1 MFSAFITSVFAFA
14 FLGQSASAT
23 PFSRIVPGEPT
34 DIAASF
40 PIVNIHSAVS
50 KPNVTLPYGAS
61 RSRLHADVAIPP
73 GTFPATLLACSTENC
88 ISCIPFDM
96 STFPHNTCLAESFN
110 ISSVAINQ
118 PSDQGLPFGVF
129 VGSGCTNFIQIP
141 GVNQC
146 FTTENA
152 DGTPIGNDI
161 AVN

>member
-1 MFSAFITSVFAFA
+1 MFSAFTTSMLALALV
-14 FLGQSASAT
+14 GQSAFAT

-50 KPNVTLPYGAS
+50 KPNVTLPSAS

-73 GTFPATLLACSTENC
+73 GTFPATFLACPTDNC

-96 STFPHNTCLAESFN
+96 STFPHNTCLAQSFN

-118 PSDQGLPFGVF
+118 PSDQGFPFGVF
-129 VGSGCTNFIQIP
+129 VGNGCTNFIQVP

-146 FTTENA
+146 FTTEDA
-152 DGTPIGNDI
+152 DGNPIGNDI